1 MAKIGNFGN
10 LIVFET
16 SDSRILNFN
25 NFQRTVSASWKSH
38 ERIGKKPLSEFAGPE
53 LQEITFSVTLNAQYG
68 IQPRKVLE
76 NLEKAVET
84 GQVEFLIIG
93 AAKIGKNRWKI
104 VKMSEA
110 WETILN
116 RGELLKATVNL
127 TMEEYL

>member
-1 MAKIGNFGN
+1 MAKIGNFGK

-25 NFQRTVSASWKSH
+25 NFQRTVSASWQSH

-84 GQVEFLIIG
+84 GQVELLIIG

-127 TMEEYL
+127 TVEEYL